1 MDLKQCLFPI
11 PGLALWSERR
21 ISLPAIFYVFI
32 ILGNFFQ
39 LKEKCFEGD
48 YVKFLSVRGGGGI
61 FLPLIHVQYSEGRSI
76 FFQAL
81 PAPYILE
88 QLIFNVGLSNIVEPT

>member
-11 PGLALWSERR
+11 SGLALWSERR

-39 LKEKCFEGD
+39 LKDKCFEGE
-48 YVKFLSVRGGGGI
+48 YVKFLSAGGGGY
-61 FLPLIHVQYSEGRSI
+61 FSPSYTVRAGV
-76 FFQAL
+76 FFFKHCPCSLHTGA
-81 PAPYILE
+81 
-88 QLIFNVGLSNIVEPT
+88 VNI